1 MRGHDLVGEERR
13 GAGFASGEPGDRAA
27 GDIVRAVAREGGEPE
42 DVGLAECDGFGD
54 EALYVR
60 LDAVRAAVLGEGG
73 VRRLAQGLPAAGAD
87 GGARQGSEGNTAVR
101 GGRRGKAGG
110 RGDAQGEGNVGYHL
124 RLVRRGAGD
133 DDVGAPDAVAHPRP
147 PRARRK

>member
-1 MRGHDLVGEERR
+1 VGRVVAAPRRRCARTAGGVVARGFPSRGHDLVGEERR

-54 EALYVR
+54 EALYVC
-60 LDAVRAAVLGEGG
+60 LDAVCAAVLGEGG

-87 GGARQGSEGNTAVR
+87 GGARQG
-101 GGRRGKAGG
+101 GRKET
-110 RGDAQGEGNVGYHL
+110 QL
-124 RLVRRGAGD
+124 
-133 DDVGAPDAVAHPRP
+133 
-147 PRARRK
+147 

>member
-87 GGARQGSEGNTAVR
+87 GGARQGGRKETQLCRVEAREGWR
-101 GGRRGKAGG
+101 
-110 RGDAQGEGNVGYHL
+110 VG
-124 RLVRRGAGD
+124 
-133 DDVGAPDAVAHPRP
+133 
-147 PRARRK
+147 